1 MKALWTALS
10 VAALA
15 NLIALVALGAWLVK
29 SDRLDNDRARRIREL
44 LTITITDEKAASAAE
59 LASLEQKKAEEETA
73 RKENQAPLTAAEQ
86 LEARLEATEL
96 DRQRAERLKREVQDL
111 RASLSSERAK
121 LDSDWKQLRDA
132 QKAHADQIQ
141 QNLATVGSEQFQ
153 KTLTVL
159 SKLEP
164 KEAKSVLMQMLDGAG
179 IQPVQ
184 VPGISMAPVAAPPT
198 ANPQAPTTGPEPS
211 TVSPSS
217 PSSRPGTQQVLA
229 YIDAMDDKI
238 RTAILNEIIKEDPKL
253 AAELL
258 EALRVRGTFAAVAQ
272 GAP

>member
-10 VAALA
+10 VAAIA

-59 LASLEQKKAEEETA
+59 LASLEQKKAEAETA

-132 QKAHADQIQ
+132 QKAHADQVQ

-184 VPGISMAPVAAPPT
+184 VPGISMAPVAAPPS
-198 ANPQAPTTGPEPS
+198 ANPQAPSTGPEPS
-211 TVSPSS
+211 TASPSA
-217 PSSRPGTQQVLA
+217 RPGTQQVLA

-238 RTAILNEIIKEDPKL
+238 RTAILNEIIKDDPKL

>member
-1 MKALWTALS
+1 MKALWTALC
-10 VAALA
+10 VAAIA

-73 RKENQAPLTAAEQ
+73 RKQNQAPLTAAEQ

-132 QKAHADQIQ
+132 QKAHADQVE

-184 VPGISMAPVAAPPT
+184 VPGISMAPVDT
-198 ANPQAPTTGPEPS
+198 SANPQAPSAGPEPS
-211 TVSPSS
+211 TTSTPA
-217 PSSRPGTQQVLA
+217 RPGTQQVLA

-238 RTAILNEIIKEDPKL
+238 RTAILNEIIKDDPKL